1 MVYRA
6 RFDPYLLFM
15 ASATNNG
22 ASPPPP
28 TPPPTL
34 LAAAGSSTPMAFLH
48 TVTAKLTDSNYLLC
62 RSQVQPVIKGLGIL
76 SYILALQIPQKFASI
91 HDRDH
96 NIVTPEYQF

>member
-1 MVYRA
+1 
-6 RFDPYLLFM
+6 M

-34 LAAAGSSTPMAFLH
+34 LAATGSSTSMAFLH

-62 RSQVQPVIKGLGIL
+62 RSQTLLDSLLLIGDSVSMNEHIDIILDGLHEE
-76 SYILALQIPQKFASI
+76 YET
-91 HDRDH
+91 
-96 NIVTPEYQF
+96 IVTILGSKTEPDS